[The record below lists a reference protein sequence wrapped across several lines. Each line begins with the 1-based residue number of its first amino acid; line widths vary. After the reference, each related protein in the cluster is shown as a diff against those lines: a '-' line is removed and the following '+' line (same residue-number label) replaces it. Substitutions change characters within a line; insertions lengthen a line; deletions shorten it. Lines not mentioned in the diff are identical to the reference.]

1 MRYRGPGRSPLRQ
14 TNLARSG
21 QCLGNDRERFSP
33 SGTHCMSKKR
43 LTKYTNFHHR
53 RNNGLSRPLGRNR
66 QRPNIV
72 IDYLGD
78 LFRSL
83 HTGPVVQI
91 EAQHPIDAHKA
102 IVRLGAPSYI
112 IDPIQRDAP
121 RNVFGIFWA
130 LCAFAQAFRSLHS
143 NAHERHSEL
152 RPRQCPSSNG
162 LGQSELFRDGG
173 SGSLELEFRRLSTD
187 VAIVAV

>member
-1 MRYRGPGRSPLRQ
+1 
-14 TNLARSG
+14 
-21 QCLGNDRERFSP
+21 
-33 SGTHCMSKKR
+33 MSKKR

-91 EAQHPIDAHKA
+91 KAQHPIDAHKA
-102 IVRLGAPSYI
+102 IVRLGARLGSWRARTSTNVAWAIYCPTE
-112 IDPIQRDAP
+112 RDLT
-121 RNVFGIFWA
+121 FK
-130 LCAFAQAFRSLHS
+130 
-143 NAHERHSEL
+143 
-152 RPRQCPSSNG
+152 
-162 LGQSELFRDGG
+162 
-173 SGSLELEFRRLSTD
+173 EFVRESAMAREPHP
-187 VAIVAV
+187 AVISPNL

>member
-33 SGTHCMSKKR
+33 SGTHCMSKRR

-53 RNNGLSRPLGRNR
+53 RNNGPSRPLGRNR

-102 IVRLGAPSYI
+102 IVRLGAPSFTLKVYVPRSVGMMLSQEI
-112 IDPIQRDAP
+112 AIHNHRVFVWLRSGLSPIK
-121 RNVFGIFWA
+121 
-130 LCAFAQAFRSLHS
+130 
-143 NAHERHSEL
+143 
-152 RPRQCPSSNG
+152 G
-162 LGQSELFRDGG
+162 LFPFLARRVG
-173 SGSLELEFRRLSTD
+173 SGR
-187 VAIVAV
+187 